1 MNIELKDY
9 IRTSFPEY
17 SELTVLEIFII
28 KHLEHNFMSNLIQQT
43 YYTAHVINS
52 TIIQDLIII
61 DLSDYFIQNKE
72 KYVFDFLSEDSFLF
86 EFYFNDKFLALNFNL
101 YEQIT
106 ETNSIFFKD
115 NLINQNVTIYYKKEE
130 LIYNKY
136 NFKVIIEDYISAIK
150 KDYSHQE
157 TIFPFLYL
165 YIKEHTDLN
174 YFFNLEPLTS
184 LNSKMKITE
193 YSMFYLTN
201 NICKHIYIENKEDMF
216 CISDHNDNILYKKDL
231 NLITKSN
238 FSTDILEP
246 LKNIL
251 NNMNKYRKHNFIKSW
266 KNDVFQ
272 YMSTV
277 IDKHDMKALK
287 AKIYRPKLKS
297 EFLNNIIYY
306 QRPIIEI
313 FFILN
318 DKKVSSLNM
327 DENYDY
333 HIQDIKATYQIY
345 KDFLNI
351 NTEKLELKNLI
362 GSTKIGHT
370 KKRI

>member
-1 MNIELKDY
+1 MNTELKHY
-9 IRTSFPEY
+9 IRTSFPEH
-17 SELTVLEIFII
+17 SELTTLEIFIM
-28 KHLEHNFMSNLIQQT
+28 KHLDRNFMSSVQQT

-52 TIIQDLIII
+52 TIIKDLIII
-61 DLSDYFIQNKE
+61 DLSDYFIQHKE
-72 KYVFDFLSEDSFLF
+72 KYASDFLSEDSFLF
-86 EFYFNDKFLALNFNL
+86 KFYFKDHRLAFNFNL
-101 YEQIT
+101 YETIT

-115 NLINQNVTIYYKKEE
+115 NLINHNVTIYYKDEE

-136 NFKVIIEDYISAIK
+136 NLKAVIEDYISVIK

-157 TIFPFLYL
+157 TIFSFFYS

-174 YFFNLEPLTS
+174 HFFNLEPLTS
-184 LNSKMKITE
+184 QNSKMKITE

-201 NICKHIYIENKEDMF
+201 NICKHIYIENKQDIF
-216 CISDHNDNILYKKDL
+216 FILDHNANILYQKDL
-231 NLITKSN
+231 KLITKSN

-246 LKNIL
+246 LKDIL
-251 NNMNKYRKHNFIKSW
+251 NNMNKYRKKNFIKSW
-266 KNDVFQ
+266 GNDVFQ

-277 IDKHDMKALK
+277 IDKQDMTALK

-306 QRPIIEI
+306 QKPVIEI

-318 DKKVSSLNM
+318 NKEVSSLKM

-333 HIQDIKATYQIY
+333 HIKDIKATYQIY
-345 KDFLNI
+345 KDLLNI
-351 NTEKLELKNLI
+351 NAENLELKNLI
-362 GSTKIGHT
+362 AITKIENK